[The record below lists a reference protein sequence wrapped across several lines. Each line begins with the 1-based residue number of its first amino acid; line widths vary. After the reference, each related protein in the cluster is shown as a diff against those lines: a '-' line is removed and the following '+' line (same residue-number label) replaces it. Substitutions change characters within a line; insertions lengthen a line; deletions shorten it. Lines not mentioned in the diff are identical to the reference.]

1 MKKIIATLLCVV
13 LSFSVF
19 TVTSFAAAYSSMTST
34 ASGELSA
41 GDTFTVTVSVPDMT
55 VSAYTTGIQFDRNVL
70 ECTSFVGADPVYPT
84 IDLCVKGSRGNTYVT
99 ADPVST
105 VDTANKSGTASGFW
119 SATSDREI
127 VGGVLMIATFKVK
140 EGATGTTEI
149 NLFEDRAG
157 GSGSEQNNSAQ
168 KITITFKSNTPVTDT
183 SITTADP
190 TTGTDVKTWNVTLGK
205 DFDGTTLKATLS
217 NSAAD
222 EGNETQDV
230 TLNLPTL
237 SGEAAY
243 VFDINV
249 KFRDFANAA
258 TTTLAVTAE

>member
-13 LSFSVF
+13 LSFSLF
-19 TVTSFAAAYSSMTST
+19 TVTSFAAAFSSMTTSAT
-34 ASGELSA
+34 GELSV

-55 VSAYTTGIQFDRNVL
+55 VSTYTTGIQFDKDVL
-70 ECTSFVGADPVYPT
+70 ECTSFVGADPAYPT
-84 IDLCVKGSRGNTYVT
+84 VDLVVKGVRGNTYVT

-105 VDTANKSGTASGFW
+105 IDMANSSGTASGFW
-119 SATSDREI
+119 SGTSDREI

-140 EGATGTTEI
+140 EGAVGTTKI

-157 GSGSEQNNSAQ
+157 GNGSEQNNTAQ
-168 KITITFKSNTPVTDT
+168 EITITIKGAAPVEDK

-190 TTGTDVKTWNVTLGK
+190 TTGADVKTWNVTLGK
-205 DFDGTTLKATLS
+205 DFDGTTLKATLT

-222 EGNETQDV
+222 EDNKTQDV